1 MDNIFLLSIDQSCA
15 IKHFFKCC
23 SLSARLL
30 NKPSFAWLSRVKSPS
45 DLFEI
50 WHLCYYNSAANVIF
64 RLAQKLS
71 YLLVDFSYRFAD
83 LLSTPRLPPVPEETA
98 LPPEETLYRGGMS
111 VESYPQGYSQT
122 STAPT
127 MPTSQMSVNM
137 HGKYAS
143 LTIFFKVPYLRR
155 TKQNPYRI
163 TLDGQS
169 EREKK
174 TLS

>member
-1 MDNIFLLSIDQSCA
+1 M
-15 IKHFFKCC
+15 
-23 SLSARLL
+23 
-30 NKPSFAWLSRVKSPS
+30 
-45 DLFEI
+45 
-50 WHLCYYNSAANVIF
+50 IF

-169 EREKK
+169 ESLSVKILGKCFFFFKLWK
-174 TLS
+174 TNLRTKITKMWMPLGRF